1 MAKDDFDRRAGWTP
15 KPRPDWIQA
24 LNALGDGLDPRHI
37 IPLSPPSLMAAATQA
52 TGLSDFGEGPW
63 QQHFSVLIDA
73 IEHEAELHVGGRL
86 LTRYELIHYLQQ
98 RLHITEA
105 YRHSPQIDEE
115 TIDRPVFIT
124 GYARSGTTIL
134 FEVLAQDPQFRV
146 AAKWEQLYPCPPPEP
161 ATYKTDERIAR
172 TERLMAFLDAM
183 TPEHKAAHKAGA
195 ELPVEALELEY
206 ASFLSEI
213 FPIVFQI
220 PTYAKYQAEL
230 GVSEALAWQRKTLKL
245 LQSKHRA
252 KHWLMKSPTH
262 LPHVRTLL
270 DTFPGMRM
278 IFTHRDPVVTADS
291 VVSMMGIIYW
301 QRTDSQWGSGSIDSW
316 PLATASARAK
326 MYDEAIDLIE
336 SGVLAKGSYAN
347 FQYAEF
353 LRDPIASVRKIY
365 NDLELSL
372 EKDVEEKMLAYL
384 TVKTQGQFG
393 KHQYE
398 STPENVVESERA
410 AYEKY
415 QTFFDVPAEL

>member
-1 MAKDDFDRRAGWTP
+1 MANDDFDRRAGWTP
-15 KPRPDWIQA
+15 KPRPDWIQT
-24 LNALGDGLDPRHI
+24 LNGLGDSVDPNHI
-37 IPLSPPSLMAAATQA
+37 ISLSPSSLMTAATQS
-52 TGLSDFGEGPW
+52 TGLSDFGEGLW
-63 QQHFSVLIDA
+63 QQHFKVLMDA
-73 IEHEAELHVGGRL
+73 IEHEANLHLGGRL
-86 LTRYELIHYLQQ
+86 LTRYEMIHYLQQ
-98 RLHITEA
+98 RLHITDA
-105 YRHSPQIDEE
+105 YRRLPQIDQE

-124 GYARSGTTIL
+124 GYGRSGTTIL

-161 ATYKTDERIAR
+161 ATCKTDERINR
-172 TERLMAFLDAM
+172 TEQLMAFLDAM

-220 PTYAKYQAEL
+220 PSYAKYQAEH

-262 LPHVRTLL
+262 LPHVRSLL
-270 DTFPGMRM
+270 DIFPGMRM

-301 QRTDSQWGSGSIDSW
+301 LRTNKPWGNGSIDTW
-316 PLATASARAK
+316 PLATASARAS

-353 LRDPIASVRKIY
+353 LRDPMVSVRKIY
-365 NDLELSL
+365 NDLELSM
-372 EKDVEEKMLAYL
+372 EKNVEEKMLAYL
-384 TVKTQGQFG
+384 AEKTQGKFG
-393 KHQYE
+393 DHQYE
-398 STPENVVESERA
+398 STPEHVVDTERA
-410 AYEKY
+410 AYKRY
-415 QTFFDVPAEL
+415 QAFFDVPAEI